1 MNKKDILKELITIR
15 KKTWKNYCLIGK
27 MYMEIET
34 LNGKKIKFVPEYLL
48 DRPNDFFKDYDNMQT
63 WKDLNKLIKKIKG
76 DLNE

>member
-34 LNGKKIKFVPEYLL
+34 KYLL
-48 DRPNDFFKDYDNMQT
+48 DIPNDFFKDYDNMQT